1 MLGAYLAW
9 TLMAAEVLLVAAKD
23 KDMPRFLAKVNP
35 ATDVPTAALLMTT
48 VLIQIVLLVASLSD
62 DAFNFAL
69 DLTSSLSLIPFV
81 LAAGYALKLGVRR
94 ETYDVQ
100 PAGHGRELVI
110 SAVATFYTL
119 FLLVAAGPKF
129 ILVSFII
136 YAPASVLFVMSRRE
150 QGRELFSPRELL
162 ILAVS
167 VIGALTGVVA
177 LVAGWIT
184 L

>member
-1 MLGAYLAW
+1 M
-9 TLMAAEVLLVAAKD
+9 
-23 KDMPRFLAKVNP
+23 
-35 ATDVPTAALLMTT
+35 
-48 VLIQIVLLVASLSD
+48 
-62 DAFNFAL
+62 
-69 DLTSSLSLIPFV
+69 
-81 LAAGYALKLGVRR
+81 
-94 ETYDVQ
+94 
-100 PAGHGRELVI
+100 
-110 SAVATFYTL
+110 
-119 FLLVAAGPKF
+119 
-129 ILVSFII
+129 SFII